1 MRICDVPRRYNWDD
15 GDAVLARDSVRGGV
29 FDVAFGGDLFCWP
42 SSKSCEVESTS
53 ATSASIDADG
63 SSSSSICIDVSL
75 IRLTINGLRTGF
87 DHGCC

>member
-1 MRICDVPRRYNWDD
+1 VRICDVPRRYNWDD

-53 ATSASIDADG
+53 AKETIDNSVHSGEPYSMDML
-63 SSSSSICIDVSL
+63 D
-75 IRLTINGLRTGF
+75 
-87 DHGCC
+87 